1 MDMLDEEQ
9 IGALQKAFDSFDT
22 DNKGYITPETVGVIL
37 RMMGVKISEKN
48 LQEVIAETDEDG
60 SGELEFEEFVELA
73 AKFLIE
79 EDEEALK
86 AELKEAFRV
95 YDREGNGYITTEVL
109 REILRELDNRLTE
122 EDLDNIIEEVD
133 EDGSGTLDFDGVS
146 TPACLLS
153 RGGLLLRL
161 WSEGRLSGTTPYNI
175 HHHNTLLNHNNFVLV
190 YDNLTKDIL
199 DE

>member
-22 DNKGYITPETVGVIL
+22 DSKGFISKGFITPETVGVIL

-86 AELKEAFRV
+86 AELREAFRV
-95 YDREGNGYITTEVL
+95 YDKGGNGYITTDVL
-109 REILRELDNRLTE
+109 KEILRELDNRLTE
-122 EDLDNIIEEVD
+122 EDLDSIIEEVD
-133 EDGSGTLDFDGVS
+133 EDGSGTLDFDEFMDMMNG
-146 TPACLLS
+146 
-153 RGGLLLRL
+153 
-161 WSEGRLSGTTPYNI
+161 
-175 HHHNTLLNHNNFVLV
+175 
-190 YDNLTKDIL
+190 
-199 DE
+199 